1 MRQAE
6 EEEEEF
12 YLEEVSVKIESEI
25 EGNSERSIL
34 NTWLSKNN
42 NILT

>member
-6 EEEEEF
+6 EEEEFEMW
-12 YLEEVSVKIESEI
+12 LEEVSVKIESEI

-34 NTWLSKNN
+34 NT
-42 NILT
+42 